1 MTWGGMVDIFT
12 NNGRYYIYIYV
23 MFVRVLTM
31 FYSIIRVSMSFTMI
45 LNIIELMFSSKMN
58 KIIRDVLVEL
68 ELMRIAFSDINRF
81 RTKIVLLYIKHNKEN
96 MKNDYALPIIEWWTW
111 IVMKHIYMGHV
122 YLFNMYM
129 HEFNA
134 FIHTK
139 LPRHTHTSN
148 HFELKALWRFSNE
161 NLMNIYLYSKF
172 AVLI

>member
-1 MTWGGMVDIFT
+1 
-12 NNGRYYIYIYV
+12 

-68 ELMRIAFSDINRF
+68 ELIRIAYSHINRF
-81 RTKIVLLYIKHNKEN
+81 RTKIVLLIKHNKEN

-111 IVMKHIYMGHV
+111 IAMKHIIWDMSI
-122 YLFNMYM
+122 YLTCICMHPTHFNIQSYQD
-129 HEFNA
+129 
-134 FIHTK
+134 
-139 LPRHTHTSN
+139 TSN
-148 HFELKALWRFSNE
+148 HFELKAPWRFSNE
-161 NLMNIYLYSKF
+161 KLMNIYLYSKF